1 MVSINHQLIGR
12 WRQSIVKNDNDN
24 NDNNRGDVPAAD
36 DAVAA
41 AGASRTARGYP
52 GTATGKE
59 VGSVDRTQ
67 SNAKLLHVVVDDD
80 DDDEDADDEDD
91 NNNMGG
97 EWKGRR
103 R

>member
-59 VGSVDRTQ
+59 VGSVNRTQ
-67 SNAKLLHVVVDDD
+67 SNAKLHVVVV
-80 DDDEDADDEDD
+80 DDDEDADDEHD

-97 EWKGRR
+97 EWKGTRR
-103 R
+103 